1 MLLETDR
8 PHPVSNSPLCIDFI
22 DGEAYGPA
30 VSNLRGD
37 EEGRMTEPDTAN
49 GGSDAQGEAM
59 VDVAVVGYGPVGMA
73 VTALLGQA
81 GRRVVALE
89 RYAGLYNLPRA
100 ATFDDE
106 TMRTLARLG
115 VAERL
120 LPNLRVQRTYEWRN
134 GGGDLL
140 IEQQFTETGRSGW
153 AEWYMMYQPDL
164 EEALD
169 DVCRSLPTVQ
179 VRHSS
184 PVVDL
189 EQDGEGVLL
198 TIEGPQGT
206 ERIAARY
213 VVACDGGNSFVRR
226 RLGIGQQD
234 YGFSEPWM
242 VCDFRFRRPVDVPP
256 ALQLGDPHGPT
267 SIISIGLAHHRFS
280 FMLDSEAD
288 FEVEREPDRVWRRVA
303 RHLGP
308 DDAELIRVATYT
320 FRSLISD
327 DWRRGRIVLAGDAAH
342 QMPPFLGQGMCSGIR
357 DAQNLAFKLD
367 LILRGVSPDD
377 LLDTYQREREPHV
390 RAVTEKG
397 IELGHMQ
404 TIRDPERAAARDREL
419 LARRAAARESE
430 TFRFPGLADGLLA
443 RDSGPGRG
451 LLSVQGVVDD
461 GSRRDRLDQLV
472 GAGFH
477 LIVDQALLARLDR
490 PEILAALRRAGVQ
503 VVAPG
508 EQAAEHPDVAVV
520 RDVHG
525 TYRRWFA
532 DLGCS
537 AAAVRPDFYVFGTAG
552 DADATTALARELLAV
567 VGGLATE
574 RTDSTTG
581 SSEDRHADHR
591 S

>member
-1 MLLETDR
+1 M
-8 PHPVSNSPLCIDFI
+8 
-22 DGEAYGPA
+22 A
-30 VSNLRGD
+30 
-37 EEGRMTEPDTAN
+37 EPDTVS
-49 GGSDAQGEAM
+49 GGSGTRQTTA
-59 VDVAVVGYGPVGMA
+59 DVAVVGYGPVGMA

-81 GRRVVALE
+81 GHRVVAVE

-140 IEQQFTETGRSGW
+140 IEQRFTEAGRSGW

-164 EEALD
+164 EASLD
-169 DVCRSLPTVQ
+169 GVCRSLPTVR

-184 PVVDL
+184 PVVDV
-189 EQDGEGVLL
+189 EQDHEGVVL
-198 TIEGPQGT
+198 TVDSPQGT
-206 ERIAARY
+206 ERISARY
-213 VVACDGGNSFVRR
+213 VVACDGGNSFVRQ
-226 RLGIGQQD
+226 RLDIAQDD

-288 FEVEREPDRVWRRVA
+288 FEVEREPERVWRRVA
-303 RHLGP
+303 RYLQP
-308 DDAELIRVATYT
+308 DDADLIRVATYT

-327 DWRRGRIVLAGDAAH
+327 DWRRGRILLAGDAAH

-367 LILRGVSPDD
+367 LILRGTAQDD

-404 TIRDPERAAARDREL
+404 TIRDPERATARDREL
-419 LARRAAARESE
+419 LARRTAAREPE
-430 TFRFPGLADGLLA
+430 TFRFPGLDDGLLA
-443 RDSGPGRG
+443 RTSGPGRG
-451 LLSVQGVVDD
+451 LLSVQGMVDD
-461 GSRRDRLDQLV
+461 GDRCDRLDQLL
-472 GAGFH
+472 GPGFH
-477 LIVDQALLARLDR
+477 LIVDQAMLASLGRT
-490 PEILAALRRAGVQ
+490 ETLAALRQAGVR
-503 VVAPG
+503 VAAPG
-508 EQAAEHPDVAVV
+508 ERAAEHPIATVV

-532 DLGCS
+532 GLGCS
-537 AAAVRPDFYVFGTAG
+537 VVAVRPDFYVFGTARN
-552 DADATTALARELLAV
+552 ADETAALTQELLSV
-567 VGGLATE
+567 VGEVAT
-574 RTDSTTG
+574 R
-581 SSEDRHADHR
+581 SEITEGRSADDR